1 MFLKFSFCCSSFWP
15 KRNFFSWI
23 IKFLFLKYFNGG
35 SQKYDISF
43 VFTPIENIIAEHQKA
58 NRNSLDSDSNT
69 DTDEPTAERAF
80 LVRNDIKL
88 FQNESNA
95 NNNNPNPYM
104 IIDRRRS
111 DTDALNAMS
120 DVKLVR
126 QKLLKYA
133 HVKSQD
139 STEIENQDS
148 KTHQTQNNVLNNNT
162 RTSKETVDELE
173 NLKIEDAE

>member
-1 MFLKFSFCCSSFWP
+1 
-15 KRNFFSWI
+15 
-23 IKFLFLKYFNGG
+23 
-35 SQKYDISF
+35 
-43 VFTPIENIIAEHQKA
+43 
-58 NRNSLDSDSNT
+58 
-69 DTDEPTAERAF
+69 
-80 LVRNDIKL
+80 
-88 FQNESNA
+88 
-95 NNNNPNPYM
+95 M

-162 RTSKETVDELE
+162 RTSKETEDELE